1 MIEEL
6 IANVARRADLEV
18 GRARELSARLLT
30 MAEAALGPEAMR
42 RIVEPV
48 SGAGALM
55 RSSEGSRYDMSE
67 VGGTVGGALT
77 GRFGG
82 TAGPAWVAEQ
92 MGLPEPLVR
101 DAAHEV
107 ARFFGAKVGPEA
119 ERQLLE
125 GFFPP
130 ELEDEEGEEE

>member
-6 IANVARRADLEV
+6 IASVARRGDLEI
-18 GRARELSARLLT
+18 GQARELAGRLLT
-30 MAEAALGPEAMR
+30 MAEAALGPEAMH
-42 RIVEPV
+42 RIVDPV
-48 SGAGALM
+48 EGAGALM
-55 RSSEGSRYDMSE
+55 RSIAGSRYDMSE

-92 MGLPEPLVR
+92 VGLPEPLVR

-119 ERQLLE
+119 EQQLME
-125 GFFPP
+125 GLFPP
-130 ELEDEEGEEE
+130 EIEDEDEEE